1 MFYHVKE
8 TQYRAKPESPD
19 PAYARKLQEI
29 LGGQFG
35 EMSVMMQ
42 YLFQGWNCRGPAKYK
57 DMLLDIG
64 TEEIGHVEM
73 LSYMI
78 AQLLESYPEEQEAA
92 VESGSMA
99 GAVLKGQKPS
109 DLMMA
114 AASNPQ
120 HFIVGGLGALPTDSA
135 GYPWVAKYII
145 SSGNLLADFRANL
158 NAESQ
163 GRLQAIRMYELA
175 TDPGVKDMLHFM
187 IARDTMHQNQ
197 WMAAIEDMISE
208 GLDGTPCPMKFPLW
222 EEMQSVSGQFW
233 NHSQGTESSAGR
245 WAQGER
251 PDGLGQFEYLANPKP
266 LGDEPQLG
274 VVAPNVHGTAKVPT
288 PPSVGETKAVFLYAK
303 GPSPTNG
310 RSMGRP
316 LVGEGFSWLDIVAA
330 ISRKALTSARGHPM
344 PTGLRGPGEPQPR

>member
-8 TQYRAKPESPD
+8 TQYRAKPADGSD

-78 AQLLESYPEEQEAA
+78 AQLLESFPEDQEAA
-92 VESGSMA
+92 VKSGSMV
-99 GAVLKGQKPS
+99 GEVLKGHKPS
-109 DLMMA
+109 ETMMA
-114 AASNPQ
+114 AAFNPQ
-120 HFIVGGLGALPTDSA
+120 HFIANGLGAAPNDSN
-135 GYPWVAKYII
+135 GYPWVGRYII

-163 GRLQAIRMYELA
+163 GRLQAVRMYELA
-175 TDPGVKDMLHFM
+175 TDSGVRDMLHFM

-197 WMAAIEDMISE
+197 WMAAIEDIIAE
-208 GLDGTPCPMKFPLW
+208 GLDGTPCPFNFPL
-222 EEMQSVSGQFW
+222 EKEMQEVSGQFW
-233 NHSQGTESSAGR
+233 NHSRGTESAEGA

-251 PDGLGQFEYLANPKP
+251 PDGLGQFTYLASPTP
-266 LGDEPQLG
+266 LGDEPVLG
-274 VVAPNVHGTAKVPT
+274 PVAPSVHGTAKMPV
-288 PPSVGETKAVFLYAK
+288 PPSTDETKPYL
-303 GPSPTNG
+303 G
-310 RSMGRP
+310 
-316 LVGEGFSWLDIVAA
+316 
-330 ISRKALTSARGHPM
+330 
-344 PTGLRGPGEPQPR
+344 